1 MLVYDQITFCFLAK
15 GLVGNACRCFCCFGN
30 GISIHAKDV
39 FVGEKRS
46 QSAAGERAHRSGTVL
61 FDHVRA
67 YTSQLFFFF
76 VRRPIAV
83 EDIYGDD
90 ASVASRTTLGLPGND
105 RLIVGTAAG
114 APTLGLSPQPF
125 LPPIGIY
132 GYWQRVGLV
141 FVRFALTVG
150 TPRCSQEARSVVLS
164 PRWFS
169 PPRFLPA
176 LNEEI
181 NSANSTGPEKQRS
194 SRMMMIM
201 AMTWEGFDTLPSAGL
216 VSRRF
221 RVSVNGRAPRLCEAA
236 H

>member
-15 GLVGNACRCFCCFGN
+15 GLVGNACRCSCCVGN
-30 GISIHAKDV
+30 GISIHAKNV
-39 FVGEKRS
+39 FVDEKRS

-125 LPPIGIY
+125 LPPHRDLRLLAAS
-132 GYWQRVGLV
+132 WA
-141 FVRFALTVG
+141 RFRPLRTNGGDSKVL
-150 TPRCSQEARSVVLS
+150 ARGSLSGSLSPLVLS
-164 PRWFS
+164 SSVSPRS
-169 PPRFLPA
+169 
-176 LNEEI
+176 E
-181 NSANSTGPEKQRS
+181 
-194 SRMMMIM
+194 
-201 AMTWEGFDTLPSAGL
+201 
-216 VSRRF
+216 
-221 RVSVNGRAPRLCEAA
+221 
-236 H
+236 